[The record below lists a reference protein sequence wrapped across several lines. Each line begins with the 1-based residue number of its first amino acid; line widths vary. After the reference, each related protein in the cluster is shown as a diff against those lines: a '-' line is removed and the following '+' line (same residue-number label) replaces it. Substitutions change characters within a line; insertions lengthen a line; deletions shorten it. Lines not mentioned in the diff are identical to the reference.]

1 MAAKILLG
9 EADISTMA
17 IEYDAAPVKKYN
29 KAICEQLG
37 IDTAALEAKGYTMIE
52 GTDN

>member
-1 MAAKILLG
+1 MAAQILLG
-9 EADISTMA
+9 KADISTMPVA
-17 IEYDAAPVKKYN
+17 YDQAPVKKYN
-29 KAICEQLG
+29 KAICDELG